1 MRRKD
6 REITSLPEIRE
17 IVNSATEC
25 HLALNDNGTPYGI
38 TLNYGFE
45 EENGIFTLYFHGAGE
60 GRKAEI
66 IRRNPDAYFFMESG
80 CRFHEAKTPDGQV
93 YMTMFYSSA
102 EGAGSIC
109 EIADPEEKRHALACL
124 TSRFSPTPVSVFPE
138 AVIRKTAIWK
148 MTIPHMTAKQNAPR
162 K

>member
-1 MRRKD
+1 
-6 REITSLPEIRE
+6 
-17 IVNSATEC
+17 
-25 HLALNDNGTPYGI
+25 
-38 TLNYGFE
+38 
-45 EENGIFTLYFHGAGE
+45 
-60 GRKAEI
+60 
-66 IRRNPDAYFFMESG
+66 MESG

-102 EGAGSIC
+102 AGAGRIY

-138 AVIRKTAIWK
+138 AVIRKTTIWK

>member
-1 MRRKD
+1 
-6 REITSLPEIRE
+6 
-17 IVNSATEC
+17 
-25 HLALNDNGTPYGI
+25 
-38 TLNYGFE
+38 
-45 EENGIFTLYFHGAGE
+45 
-60 GRKAEI
+60 
-66 IRRNPDAYFFMESG
+66 MESG

-102 EGAGSIC
+102 AGAGSIC

>member
-25 HLALNDNGTPYGI
+25 HLALNDNGMPYGI

-45 EENGIFTLYFHGAGE
+45 EENGIFTLYFHGASE

-102 EGAGSIC
+102 AGAGSIC